1 MRHFAYLSAAQINA
15 LFERPPERFDRGS
28 GTDLLSVALGATLYM
43 PADRPSLVADI
54 TKQAAAGVTSVV
66 VCLEDAI
73 ADEQVAD
80 AEGNLVEAFSA
91 LHAEPHDEL
100 PLLFVRVREAA
111 QIPALVR
118 RLGRAAHLLDGFVL
132 PKFTAL
138 SGTEYLLTLEAAER
152 EAGVSLLAMPV
163 IESGAVL
170 YAETRVDELTRLRA
184 LLHRDRRRILAV
196 RIGATDL
203 CALYGLR
210 RSPELSI
217 YDIKVV
223 SGAHRRRRQR
233 ARPHRRHRVH
243 GVRAGVG
250 VLRRPRADLQA
261 AAAAV
266 AVPPARR
273 RALRGELVSRAI
285 DGLIREVQ
293 LDQANGLIGKTAI
306 HPGHVAVVNALSV
319 VSAEE
324 YRDARDLVAGRAR
337 GRGDALRAP
346 QQDERDPP
354 APVLGA
360 AHDAALAGVRGRGR
374 GCVAS
379 STCSCADE
387 SSQPCF
393 RARPSS
399 GSGCSCAR
407 PRAGPDPRVLLGL
420 ALRGQP
426 AAGAAPGLAGAR
438 QARAHRPAG
447 GARGRAAPRRAGRR
461 RPRRTAAQPLPVD
474 LLHAAVRDAPGA
486 AAALHAA
493 ARTAIAAEPVDAVV
507 LGFAETATA
516 LGHCVAEALGG
527 ADYLHSTRRPVA
539 GVATGGRVRR
549 GALPPHRAPAA
560 AVRPGRCWPGRARS
574 CWSTTSCPPAAPP

>member
-1 MRHFAYLSAAQINA
+1 VRHFGYLSAAQVAA

-73 ADEQVAD
+73 ADEQVGA
-80 AEGNLVEAFSA
+80 AEDNLVEAFTV
-91 LHAEPHDEL
+91 LHAESHAEL
-100 PLLFVRVREAA
+100 PLLFVRVREAS

-118 RLGRAAHLLDGFVL
+118 RLGKAAHLLDGIVL

-223 SGAHRRRRQR
+223 SALIGDVVNVLGRTDGTGFTVSGPVWEYYGGHERIFKPQLRQSPFHQHD
-233 ARPHRRHRVH
+233 AMS
-243 GVRAGVG
+243 
-250 VLRRPRADLQA
+250 
-261 AAAAV
+261 
-266 AVPPARR
+266 
-273 RALRGELVSRAI
+273 LRGELVSRAI

-324 YRDARDLVAGRAR
+324 YRDAQDLLAAGRASGVMPSGHR
-337 GRGDALRAP
+337 NKMNEIRPHLSWARRTVLRS
-346 QQDERDPP
+346 Q
-354 APVLGA
+354 VFGVA
-360 AHDAALAGVRGRGR
+360 AEGVSFVDMLVRG
-374 GCVAS
+374 
-379 STCSCADE
+379 
-387 SSQPCF
+387 
-393 RARPSS
+393 
-399 GSGCSCAR
+399 
-407 PRAGPDPRVLLGL
+407 
-420 ALRGQP
+420 
-426 AAGAAPGLAGAR
+426 
-438 QARAHRPAG
+438 
-447 GARGRAAPRRAGRR
+447 
-461 RPRRTAAQPLPVD
+461 
-474 LLHAAVRDAPGA
+474 
-486 AAALHAA
+486 
-493 ARTAIAAEPVDAVV
+493 
-507 LGFAETATA
+507 
-516 LGHCVAEALGG
+516 
-527 ADYLHSTRRPVA
+527 
-539 GVATGGRVRR
+539 
-549 GALPPHRAPAA
+549 
-560 AVRPGRCWPGRARS
+560 
-574 CWSTTSCPPAAPP
+574 